1 VVLDVYSALW
11 RVVVERMERVVRE
24 ERERL
29 DRAAEMIV
37 EAVSRNGV
45 LHVVGAGHSAMV
57 AEEMFYRAGGLAC
70 VNPIIDTDIT
80 VAHGA
85 LRSTL
90 LEHVE
95 GYARALLKSARV
107 SEGDVVMVVSTS
119 GVNTFPIEAALAARE
134 MGARTIGITSLEY
147 SKSLEPRNRFGKRLY
162 EVVDVYIDNKV
173 PRGDAVLEIAEGI
186 RVAPVST
193 MLNAFIVNSIVAR
206 AAQIMIEQGIE
217 PAVWLSSHL
226 PNAEKHNERLF
237 KLFGSRIKL
246 L

>member
-1 VVLDVYSALW
+1 MV
-11 RVVVERMERVVRE
+11 
-24 ERERL
+24 
-29 DRAAEMIV
+29 V
-37 EAVSRNGV
+37 EAVSRGCIV
-45 LHVVGAGHSAMV
+45 HVVGAGHSAMV

-107 SEGDVVMVVSTS
+107 AQGDVVIVVSTS
-119 GVNTFPIEAALAARE
+119 GVNTFPVEAAIAARE
-134 MGARTIGITSLEY
+134 MGAKTIGITSLEY

-173 PRGDAVLEIAEGI
+173 PRGDAAIEIAEGI

-193 MLNAFIVNSIVAR
+193 ILNSFIVNALVAR
-206 AAQIMIEQGIE
+206 ATQKMLEAGIE
-217 PAVWLSSHL
+217 PAIWLSSHL
-226 PNAEKHNERLF
+226 PGAEQHNERLF
-237 KLFGSRIKL
+237 KLFGNRIKL